1 LTFAPHTETSKG
13 RMKTLAEADD
23 GLHLPNPEPQEPV
36 ECVFVAMEPSLW
48 GPLADQR
55 ARIQAPG

>member
-1 LTFAPHTETSKG
+1 
-13 RMKTLAEADD
+13 MKTLAEADD
-23 GLHLPNPEPQEPV
+23 GLYLPNPEPQEPV

-48 GPLADQR
+48 ESLADQR